1 MTTST
6 ADRAGHQAQ
15 ALERALQDR
24 FGLREFRPG
33 QREAALALL
42 EGRDLVAVM
51 PTGAGKSLCFQL
63 PALLLPGLTV
73 VVSPLIALMKDQ
85 VDKLRA
91 RGIEAAA
98 LHSGMAPEERVRV
111 ERAMAAGRLRLLY
124 IAPERFGNAGFRE
137 LLQRVAPAR
146 LVVDEAHCISQW
158 GHDFRPDYRRL
169 AGVRAALGVPAAAFT
184 ATATPDVRA
193 DIATQLGLER
203 PLDLITGFERT
214 NLTLGVETCRSREEK
229 AAALSKLVA
238 DAGTPGIVY
247 AATRKS
253 VDLWADHLAGL
264 GFRTGRYHAGLTDQD
279 RAQVQEQ
286 FVAGALDV
294 IVATN
299 AFGMGVDKAD
309 LRFVIHVE
317 IPGSVEAYYQEA
329 GRAGRDGGPARC
341 TLLFSPADVRTQ
353 EFFLTGANPSPEM
366 LEATWQLL
374 GEGLSDDQIA
384 GRLGRDAGAS
394 MSAATAARLLRRTAE
409 SLALRPGAGPM
420 PLDPEVR
427 RHKARRDRERLDLMV
442 RYAYSRGCRT
452 RFVYDYFAG
461 SARGGVAPRC
471 GTCDVCLG
479 WGRSAGRPLDD
490 DELLRVRIALSG
502 VGRLSGRF
510 GVERIAQVL
519 TGSRVREVLDRGL
532 DRIPTYGKLAGKPVD
547 EVKDL
552 LNVLAD
558 AGLIERH
565 GIAGGRP
572 GAFVLALTPE
582 GRRVAKGEERPEL
595 ALPEAAP
602 QRNRRTRAARGTR
615 SPFRREK
622 PGPPRTP
629 PSGSE
634 QSNGSLEASLEAS
647 LVRPSGS
654 APAGGSPA
662 RTTEPAAR
670 RENSPAEAA
679 PPDPT
684 LLERLKTWRREEARR
699 KGLPSYVIFH
709 DRTLEELAATHPR
722 DHEALRRV
730 RGIGPAKLEAY
741 GEALLALLA

>member
-1 MTTST
+1 VTSGI
-6 ADRAGHQAQ
+6 ADRAAQQGQ
-15 ALERALQDR
+15 ALERALHER

-98 LHSGMAPEERVRV
+98 LHSGLGADERARV
-111 ERAMAAGRLRLLY
+111 ERALTAGRLRLLY

-137 LLQRVAPAR
+137 LLQRITPAR

-214 NLTLGVETCRSREEK
+214 NLTLAVEACRSRAEK
-229 AAALSKLVA
+229 AGALARLVA
-238 DAGTPGIVY
+238 AAGTPGIVY

-264 GFRTGRYHAGLTDQD
+264 GFKTGRYHAGLTDQD
-279 RAQVQEQ
+279 RVEVQER
-286 FVAGALDV
+286 FLAGGLDA

-329 GRAGRDGGPARC
+329 GRAGRDGQPARC

-353 EFFLTGANPSPEM
+353 EFFLAGANPSPEV
-366 LEATWQLL
+366 LEAAWQLL
-374 GEGLSDDQIA
+374 GEGVSDDEIA
-384 GRLGRDAGAS
+384 ERLGRDATTS

-409 SLALRPGAGPM
+409 SAGLTPGSGPM
-420 PLDPEVR
+420 PLDPAVR

-442 RYAYSRGCRT
+442 RYAFSRGCRT

-461 SARGGVAPRC
+461 GARGGVAPRC

-479 WGRSAGRPLDD
+479 WGRNTGRPLDD

-510 GVERIAQVL
+510 GIERIAQVL
-519 TGSRVREVLDRGL
+519 TGSKVREVLDRGL
-532 DRIPTYGKLAGKPVD
+532 DRIPTYGKLAGVPAD

-558 AGLIERH
+558 AGLVERH
-565 GIAGGRP
+565 GIEGGRP

-582 GRRVAKGEERPEL
+582 GRRVAKGQDRPEL
-595 ALPEAAP
+595 ALPAVLPRRSKRERSARRPSEGRRGAAP
-602 QRNRRTRAARGTR
+602 VAGTPTGTTRRAVDVV
-615 SPFRREK
+615 SP
-622 PGPPRTP
+622 
-629 PSGSE
+629 
-634 QSNGSLEASLEAS
+634 LE
-647 LVRPSGS
+647 RS
-654 APAGGSPA
+654 APPP
-662 RTTEPAAR
+662 E
-670 RENSPAEAA
+670 
-679 PPDPT
+679 PDPA
-684 LLERLKTWRREEARR
+684 LIDRLKTWRRDEARR
-699 KGLPSYVIFH
+699 RGLPSYVIFH
-709 DRTLEELAATHPR
+709 DSTLEALAATHPR
-722 DHEALRRV
+722 DREALARV

-741 GEALLALLA
+741 GDALLALLG

>member
-1 MTTST
+1 MTTDI
-6 ADRAGHQAQ
+6 ADRATHYTE
-15 ALERALQDR
+15 ALERALHDR

-98 LHSGMAPEERVRV
+98 LHSGLGPEERSWV
-111 ERAMAAGRLRLLY
+111 ERAMTAGRLRLLY
-124 IAPERFGNAGFRE
+124 IAPERFGSAGFRE
-137 LLQRVAPAR
+137 LLQRAAPAR

-193 DIATQLGLER
+193 DIAAQLGLER

-214 NLTLGVETCRSREEK
+214 NLTLAVETCRSRDEK
-229 AAALSKLVA
+229 AAALARLVA
-238 DAGTPGIVY
+238 ASGTPGIVY

-253 VDLWADHLAGL
+253 VDLWADHLTDL
-264 GFRTGRYHAGLTDQD
+264 GFRTGRYHGGLADQD
-279 RAQVQEQ
+279 RVEVQEQ
-286 FVAGALDV
+286 FLAGGLDV

-353 EFFLTGANPSPEM
+353 EFFLAGANPSPET
-366 LEATWQLL
+366 LEAAWRLL
-374 GEGLSDDQIA
+374 GEGLSDDEIA
-384 GRLGRDAGAS
+384 ERLGRDATGE

-409 SLALRPGAGPM
+409 SAAVSPGQGPM
-420 PLDPEVR
+420 PLDPAVR

-442 RYAYSRGCRT
+442 RYAFSRGCRT

-461 SARGGVAPRC
+461 GARGGAAPRC

-479 WGRSAGRPLDD
+479 WGRTSGRPLDD

-532 DRIPTYGKLAGKPVD
+532 DRVPTYGKLAGMPAD

-558 AGLIERH
+558 AGLVERH
-565 GIAGGRP
+565 GIEGGRP

-582 GRRVAKGEERPEL
+582 GRRVAKGEHRPEL
-595 ALPEAAP
+595 ALPTVAP
-602 QRNRRTRAARGTR
+602 RRGTR
-615 SPFRREK
+615 
-622 PGPPRTP
+622 
-629 PSGSE
+629 
-634 QSNGSLEASLEAS
+634 
-647 LVRPSGS
+647 
-654 APAGGSPA
+654 
-662 RTTEPAAR
+662 AR
-670 RENSPAEAA
+670 RASRGSGTAPSAA
-679 PPDPT
+679 PPSAPPDTAATVARPNATTPLQPAAEPDPV
-684 LLERLKTWRREEARR
+684 LLDRLKTWRRDEARR

-709 DRTLEELAATHPR
+709 DSTLEALAASHPR
-722 DHEALRRV
+722 DHDGLARV
-730 RGIGPAKLEAY
+730 RGIGPAKLATY
-741 GEALLALLA
+741 GEALLELLA

>member
-1 MTTST
+1 VTTDI
-6 ADRAGHQAQ
+6 AGDRAVQEVQ
-15 ALERALQDR
+15 ALEGALRER

-33 QREAALALL
+33 QREASLALL
-42 EGRDLVAVM
+42 QGRDLVAVM

-98 LHSGMAPEERVRV
+98 LHSGLLPDERART
-111 ERAMAAGRLRLLY
+111 ERAMASGELKLLY
-124 IAPERFGNAGFRE
+124 IAPERLGNPAFRE
-137 LLQRVAPAR
+137 ALRRSRPAR

-193 DIATQLGLER
+193 DISVQLGLED

-214 NLTLGVETCRSREEK
+214 NLTLAVETCRGREEK
-229 AAALSKLVA
+229 AAALSRLVA
-238 DAGTPGIVY
+238 AAGTPGIVY
-247 AATRKS
+247 AATRKA
-253 VDLWADHLAGL
+253 VELWADHLGRL
-264 GFRTGRYHAGLTDQD
+264 GYRTGRYHAGLSDEA
-279 RAQVQEQ
+279 RVRVQEQ
-286 FVAGALDV
+286 FVGGSLDV

-309 LRFVIHVE
+309 LRFVIHIE

-329 GRAGRDGGPARC
+329 GRAGRDGGPAQC

-353 EFFLTGANPSPEM
+353 EFFLAGANPPPEV
-366 LEATWQLL
+366 LREAWRLL
-374 GEGLSDDQIA
+374 GEGSSDDEIA
-384 GRLGRDAGAS
+384 ERLARDAAGA

-409 SLALRPGAGPM
+409 SAGIAAGEGAM
-420 PLDPEVR
+420 PLDEEVR
-427 RHKARRDRERLDLMV
+427 RHKARRDRERLDTMV
-442 RYAYSRGCRT
+442 RYAFSRGCRT

-461 SARGGVAPRC
+461 GARGGAAPRC

-479 WGRSAGRPLDD
+479 WGRTSGRPLDD

-519 TGSRVREVLDRGL
+519 TGSKVREVLDRGL
-532 DRIPTYGKLAGKPVD
+532 DRVPTYGKLAGVPAD

-558 AGLIERH
+558 AGLIDRH
-565 GIAGGRP
+565 GIEGGRP

-582 GRRVAKGEERPEL
+582 GRRVAKGEHRPEL
-595 ALPEAAP
+595 ALPAAGARRAP
-602 QRNRRTRAARGTR
+602 RTRAARRTR
-615 SPFRREK
+615 ET
-622 PGPPRTP
+622 TP
-629 PSGSE
+629 A
-634 QSNGSLEASLEAS
+634 L
-647 LVRPSGS
+647 
-654 APAGGSPA
+654 APAVAS
-662 RTTEPAAR
+662 
-670 RENSPAEAA
+670 EA
-679 PPDPT
+679 DPVM
-684 LLERLKTWRREEARR
+684 LERLKAWRREEAKRQG
-699 KGLPSYVIFH
+699 KPPYVIFH
-709 DRTLEELAATHPR
+709 DSTLQALAAVHPR
-722 DHEALRRV
+722 DREALQRV

-741 GEALLALLA
+741 GDVLLELLH

>member
-1 MTTST
+1 VTTST
-6 ADRAGHQAQ
+6 ADRAAHQAQ
-15 ALERALQDR
+15 ALERALHDR

-91 RGIEAAA
+91 RGIDAAA
-98 LHSGMAPEERVRV
+98 LHSGLAAEERFQV
-111 ERAMAAGRLRLLY
+111 ERAMTSGRLRLLY
-124 IAPERFGNAGFRE
+124 IAPERFGNAGFRD
-137 LLQRVAPAR
+137 LLQRAAPAR

-193 DIATQLGLER
+193 DIATQLGLEH

-214 NLTLGVETCRSREEK
+214 NLTLAVETCRSREDK
-229 AAALSKLVA
+229 AAALSRLVTA
-238 DAGTPGIVY
+238 GGTPGIVY

-264 GFRTGRYHAGLTDQD
+264 GLRTGRYHAGLADQD
-279 RAQVQEQ
+279 RAEMQEQ
-286 FVAGALDV
+286 FVAGRLDV

-353 EFFLTGANPSPEM
+353 EFFLAGANPSPEM
-366 LEATWQLL
+366 LTAAWQLL
-374 GEGLSDDQIA
+374 GQGLTDDEIA
-384 GRLGRDAGAS
+384 ERLGRDAGAS

-409 SLALRPGAGPM
+409 SLALSPGSGPM

-442 RYAYSRGCRT
+442 RYAFSRGCRT

-510 GVERIAQVL
+510 GIERIAQVL
-519 TGSRVREVLDRGL
+519 TGSSVREVLDRGL
-532 DRIPTYGKLAGKPVD
+532 DRIPTYGKLAGMPA
-547 EVKDL
+547 EQVKDL

-582 GRRVAKGEERPEL
+582 GRRVAKGEARPEL
-595 ALPEAAP
+595 ALPQAAP
-602 QRNRRTRAARGTR
+602 RRARRAKTVPQPRGR
-615 SPFRREK
+615 SGRAPSGLSRL
-622 PGPPRTP
+622 PGPDADH
-629 PSGSE
+629 SE
-634 QSNGSLEASLEAS
+634 TSLEAP
-647 LVRPSGS
+647 V
-654 APAGGSPA
+654 
-662 RTTEPAAR
+662 
-670 RENSPAEAA
+670 
-679 PPDPT
+679 PDPA
-684 LLERLKTWRREEARR
+684 LLERLKAWRREEARR

-709 DRTLEELAATHPR
+709 DSTLEELAAVHPR
-722 DHEALRRV
+722 DRAGLERV

-741 GEALLALLA
+741 AEPLLALLA